1 MLERIQISNQQSER
15 EKHYFSFMFA
25 MQREVVY
32 ILRKAMDVR
41 HDDKEVERIESDPE
55 YLGGGDQARAKA
67 CRKVLNLIRQ
77 AKNEV
82 ELYQWKSLRFEKL
95 SGKRQHQ
102 RSLRLN
108 DQWRLIV
115 EIEQSESKTVLVV
128 KGVEDYH

>member
-1 MLERIQISNQQSER
+1 
-15 EKHYFSFMFA
+15 MFA
-25 MQREVVY
+25 IQREVVY

-55 YLGGGDQARAKA
+55 YLGGGDQGRTKA

-115 EIEQSESKTVLVV
+115 ELEQSESKTVLVV
-128 KGVEDYH
+128 KGIEDYH